1 MTLGQN
7 LLSPTGNVKNNQK
20 SGLTLCSH
28 SLGRNPNSFNGNN
41 VCDYKMVSSKEAF
54 SMRAKIQTSQHGDL
68 LLYKSFSLTGVSTFL
83 LHQFQVV
90 LPWVINTGRNGTAKT
105 ATNLAM
111 STLVPVSNMELEKE
125 PKSSGFL
132 VILCLILSTSSQL
145 STAYHRWRDVTWN
158 EGCAPWC
165 YSIWQPCPLKYVA
178 ETVNP

>member
-1 MTLGQN
+1 MATMSVIIKWSVLRKHFPWE
-7 LLSPTGNVKNNQK
+7 LKYRP
-20 SGLTLCSH
+20 
-28 SLGRNPNSFNGNN
+28 
-41 VCDYKMVSSKEAF
+41 
-54 SMRAKIQTSQHGDL
+54 HGHWHL

-145 STAYHRWRDVTWN
+145 STAYHRCRDVTWN
-158 EGCAPWC
+158 EGCTPWC
-165 YSIWQPCPLKYVA
+165 YPIWQPCPLKYVA